1 MGKKILVIEDHPDW
15 RDLLSCYLGS
25 LGYQTAEAENGL
37 EGMEMAVRE
46 NPDLIILDLGLP
58 DITGIEVAL
67 LLSEDPKT
75 RHIPIL
81 VHSAWPAELWREK
94 AIQAGAAEY
103 LAKPTP
109 LTLLAETIKNLLADK
124 TESSAEGVE
133 AV

>member
-67 LLSEDPKT
+67 LL
-75 RHIPIL
+75 R
-81 VHSAWPAELWREK
+81 ACEK
-94 AIQAGAAEY
+94 ITSQANAPMRLSCHE
-103 LAKPTP
+103 
-109 LTLLAETIKNLLADK
+109 
-124 TESSAEGVE
+124 
-133 AV
+133 